1 MLSLLGQVNGIRHK
15 RCAHA
20 TVRSTS
26 YYTLLCIMQKHKPGE
41 SLNVTCAK
49 KISIDENPSSLISL
63 SRRRFITRTASVW
76 SATNDTAE
84 PSRTVVPWLSGW
96 TRGRF
101 RGHDSIPTLEAQA
114 SEFRSRPWTSFISV
128 GRTGGWPNISLSVLV
143 TCLNGRHE
151 TEPRVSTTLP
161 LFCLQCNRVQ
171 VHYTGGPMPIRVVF
185 WNQFLQPADR
195 RAPLTRLR
203 QRIM

>member
-1 MLSLLGQVNGIRHK
+1 
-15 RCAHA
+15 
-20 TVRSTS
+20 
-26 YYTLLCIMQKHKPGE
+26 MQKHKPGE

-151 TEPRVSTTLP
+151 TEFPPPFPSSASNAIAFKCITPEVQCQSASYSETSFFSRPIDVLLWRVYVKELCNFWIGNWIFFIP
-161 LFCLQCNRVQ
+161 LLLLWK
-171 VHYTGGPMPIRVVF
+171 H
-185 WNQFLQPADR
+185 W
-195 RAPLTRLR
+195 
-203 QRIM
+203 